1 MKLWEQEEMEKKRVT
16 ERLQLVSDRMTA
28 FYNEATPGKALDFY
42 RMLRPSGGV
51 DWWSDE
57 NVEVE

>member
-1 MKLWEQEEMEKKRVT
+1 VKLWEQEEMEKKRVT

-42 RMLRPSGGV
+42 RMVRPSGGLMKM
-51 DWWSDE
+51 WR
-57 NVEVE
+57 

>member
-1 MKLWEQEEMEKKRVT
+1 MA
-16 ERLQLVSDRMTA
+16 A
-28 FYNEATPGKALDFY
+28 FYDKATLGKALDLY

-57 NVEVE
+57 DAEVE